1 MTIDENKDLFRHL
14 MRQLATDDDFRRAF
28 RNVCSP
34 QNGTLVGVTPDMDK
48 DEFDSTYS
56 TRNIN
61 DLQVLMYERDDDG
74 LKIMGLV
81 KDVSSMPP
89 ERVFKDQDCMPIA

>member
-34 QNGTLVGVTPDMDK
+34 QNGTVA
-48 DEFDSTYS
+48 
-56 TRNIN
+56 I
-61 DLQVLMYERDDDG
+61 
-74 LKIMGLV
+74 
-81 KDVSSMPP
+81 
-89 ERVFKDQDCMPIA
+89 